1 MDFNSF
7 MVHPGSV
14 EAWAFETQQS
24 EAEDVKVE
32 KGLARDFHTSRD
44 LLFTRWVPEQAHH
57 LRVQTN
63 PILTVSVG
71 AHHSGRDKESEGE
84 GGGGLTHTM
93 AQVFK
98 PCRLEKILN
107 TFMSTLNV

>member
-1 MDFNSF
+1 
-7 MVHPGSV
+7 MVHPGSA

-32 KGLARDFHTSRD
+32 KGLARDFHTRTSRY
-44 LLFTRWVPEQAHH
+44 LLFTSWVPEQAHH
-57 LRVQTN
+57 LRVRTN

-84 GGGGLTHTM
+84 GEGEGGGGSDTHHG
-93 AQVFK
+93 
-98 PCRLEKILN
+98 PGL
-107 TFMSTLNV
+107 